1 MSDYQFFQRPQRY
14 IFIAESVAA
23 LKSDALCVNIAS
35 LVVHSSRPIQ
45 GTVSVLLL
53 YLFHVCVGKI
63 QPTAFHF
70 QKGRCVST
78 YTRSHFSK
86 PTYNELCVTRN
97 VLFRNK
103 GHIDLTLSWCQ
114 VLSAGNLVTK
124 SRFSFPVRR
133 IITKRQKVYGFGQ
146 KTFRSQFTIFY
157 HFHHILGCLDSQP
170 KIISQGYVGLTHHS
184 IC

>member
-1 MSDYQFFQRPQRY
+1 M
-14 IFIAESVAA
+14 
-23 LKSDALCVNIAS
+23 NIAS

-45 GTVSVLLL
+45 GRVSVLLL

-133 IITKRQKVYGFGQ
+133 IITKRQKVYEFGQ

-157 HFHHILGCLDSQP
+157 YFHHILGCLDS
-170 KIISQGYVGLTHHS
+170 
-184 IC
+184 

>member
-1 MSDYQFFQRPQRY
+1 MSREILSTWPGFKKRVSLMTDYQFFQRPQRY
-14 IFIAESVAA
+14 IFIAESIAA
-23 LKSDALCVNIAS
+23 LKSDALYVNIAS

-63 QPTAFHF
+63 LPTAFHF

-103 GHIDLTLSWCQ
+103 GHIDLTLSWCH
-114 VLSAGNLVTK
+114 VLSAENLVTK

-133 IITKRQKVYGFGQ
+133 IITKQSHFH
-146 KTFRSQFTIFY
+146 Y
-157 HFHHILGCLDSQP
+157 HFITFITFQVVWIHNL
-170 KIISQGYVGLTHHS
+170 K
-184 IC
+184 